1 MDATWVK
8 TNPTGETIEGCES
21 VKQGAEMQQ
30 NVDEKA
36 DLFDVTSVKINPTGE
51 TIEEPAE
58 QGAGKLQNAG
68 KKTVAA
74 TPWQVATFICA
85 VVCVAAFI
93 LVNAAWLYS
102 TYFPPRCITAPT
114 SISSSGSSGTSEY
127 EDRL

>member
-1 MDATWVK
+1 MVSFKSNPMDATWVK

-68 KKTVAA
+68 KKTGDRRNG
-74 TPWQVATFICA
+74 A
-85 VVCVAAFI
+85 VI
-93 LVNAAWLYS
+93 
-102 TYFPPRCITAPT
+102 PREITE
-114 SISSSGSSGTSEY
+114 GT
-127 EDRL
+127 RTTLA